1 MKKGRI
7 TRVLKGGVFLLIQL
21 YQHTFSILFGPCCRF
36 TPSCSSYASLSIERF
51 GIMEGTWLALKR
63 LIKCHP
69 LHPGGYDPV
78 LDKPT
83 IQSSVDLNS

>member
-1 MKKGRI
+1 MKRGRI
-7 TRVLKGGVFLLIQL
+7 RRVIRAGAFFLIWF
-21 YQHTFSILFGPCCRF
+21 YQHSFSILFGPCCRF

-51 GIMEGTWLALKR
+51 GVMRGTWLALKR

-78 LDKPT
+78 PENPT
-83 IQSSVDLNS
+83 T